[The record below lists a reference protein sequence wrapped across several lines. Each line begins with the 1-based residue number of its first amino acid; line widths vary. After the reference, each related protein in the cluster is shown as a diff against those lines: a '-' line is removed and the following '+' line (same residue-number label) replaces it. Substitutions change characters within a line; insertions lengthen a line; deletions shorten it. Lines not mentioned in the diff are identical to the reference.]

1 MKTDF
6 EGTQRTETDEN
17 IVSDRVNLTQICVK
31 REEMELK
38 KVEKSQRDYILKNKQ
53 NKLIHA

>member
-38 KVEKSQRDYILKNKQ
+38 KVEKSQTIF
-53 NKLIHA
+53 